1 MREIKFRGKREDNG
15 EWVYGDLYRHDPPLQ
30 CVVPE
35 NYIPEQTKNYILK
48 TAFADWNMPRQV
60 EYIEVI
66 PETIGQYTGMKDKNG
81 KDIYEDDVVR
91 AWSQGTM
98 ATGKVERRVDG
109 LWIMFPAY
117 QNKQFWGLC
126 PNHCGETSVEVIG
139 NIHGEVTE

>member
-1 MREIKFRGKREDNG
+1 MREIKFRGKRIDNG

-81 KDIYEDDVVR
+81 KDIYEGHIVFFVPYGLSDNNRVVEWINGMFVAKLIRSGYAKPLCEFKQDDLEIV
-91 AWSQGTM
+91 
-98 ATGKVERRVDG
+98 
-109 LWIMFPAY
+109 
-117 QNKQFWGLC
+117 
-126 PNHCGETSVEVIG
+126 G
-139 NIHGEVTE
+139 NIHEGVTE

>member
-1 MREIKFRGKREDNG
+1 MKEYKFRGKRVDNG
-15 EWVYGDLYRHDPPLQ
+15 EWVYGFLVTSVNDRA
-30 CVVPE
+30 
-35 NYIPEQTKNYILK
+35 YIIVYSTEDAVSTRNELDFIY
-48 TAFADWNMPRQV
+48 A
-60 EYIEVI
+60 EVI
-66 PETIGQYTGMKDKNG
+66 PETVGQYTELDDLNKKP
-81 KDIYEDDVVR
+81 IYEDDVVR

-139 NIHGEVTE
+139 NIHDGVTE

>member
-1 MREIKFRGKREDNG
+1 MREISFRGRRKDTG
-15 EWVYGDLYRHDPPLQ
+15 EWTFGYLFT
-30 CVVPE
+30 
-35 NYIPEQTKNYILK
+35 IWEQAYILWG
-48 TAFADWNMPRQV
+48 TTNGIPNMV
-60 EYIEVI
+60 EVI
-66 PETIGQYTGMKDKNG
+66 PETVGQYTELDDLNKKP
-81 KDIYEDDVVR
+81 IYEDDVVR

-139 NIHGEVTE
+139 NIHEGVTE